1 MSNNFRETTMPK
13 KGVSEKRGVG
23 VGLYL
28 NFFKEWCFRVRV
40 RVKVKVDTN
49 PKPNPNPN
57 SNTNPNLT
65 LNLTITLTLTLTLTL
80 TRTWTRIQI
89 PRFTDT
95 TKKLGTVNLN
105 YIAKDSTNKFLR
117 QYLCL
122 NFSSRL
128 LYIFHTFQFCTFS
141 REIFN

>member
-1 MSNNFRETTMPK
+1 MKRPCRR
-13 KGVSEKRGVG
+13 KGCQKNAGSGSGSILIFLKNDVL
-23 VGLYL
+23 GLGL
-28 NFFKEWCFRVRV
+28 GLGSGLGLGLGLGLR
-40 RVKVKVDTN
+40 
-49 PKPNPNPN
+49 
-57 SNTNPNLT
+57 LT
-65 LNLTITLTLTLTLTL
+65 LTINLTITLNLTLTLTL

-117 QYLCL
+117 QYLCW

-128 LYIFHTFQFCTFS
+128 LYIFHTFQVWTFS